1 MRQSE
6 DVSVSNLDVDAIVQI
21 LEEIPVTH
29 AILYGSHARDDA
41 TATSDIDL
49 AVEFEDSLTS
59 GERTQTRVAIIE
71 RLCTTLE
78 TDDVDVIP
86 LSHAPA
92 ELVEE
97 IFRDGILIYGSSEG
111 LERYEQVR
119 SQEHQ
124 THRDRLEEFDD
135 LLAELEQVV

>member
-6 DVSVSNLDVDAIVQI
+6 DVSVSNLDVSAIVEI
-21 LEEIPVTH
+21 LEELPVTH
-29 AILYGSHARDDA
+29 AILYGSYARGDA

-49 AVEFEDSLTS
+49 AVECESSLTS
-59 GERTQTRVAIIE
+59 VERTQTRVAIIE
-71 RLCTTLE
+71 RLSTTLE

-86 LSHAPA
+86 LSQAPV

-97 IFRDGILIYGSSEG
+97 IFRDGILVYGSTEG
-111 LERYEQVR
+111 LERYEQTR
-119 SQEHQ
+119 SQETQ

>member
-6 DVSVSNLDVDAIVQI
+6 DVSVSNLDVGAIVEI
-21 LEEIPVTH
+21 LEELPVTH
-29 AILYGSHARDDA
+29 AILYGSYARGDA

-49 AVEFEDSLTS
+49 AVECESSLTS
-59 GERTQTRVAIIE
+59 VERTQTRVAIIE
-71 RLCTTLE
+71 RLSTTLE

-86 LSHAPA
+86 LSQAPV

-97 IFRDGILIYGSSEG
+97 IFRDGILVYGSTEG
-111 LERYEQVR
+111 LERYEQTR
-119 SQEHQ
+119 SQETQ